1 MKRVHHLQ
9 KPPIQNNTPR
19 YVSRQAGQQGIAG
32 GKPPVGTLEDL
43 CHLPLVCGPAK
54 QARPGKREQ
63 GALEKLGR
71 DLWNQQAR
79 KMACLAAQTPLTQA
93 APSYS
98 AKFCSFVCLAS
109 PNLRETLPGN
119 ESVTTAKKSKK
130 STGNGK
136 RRTLG
141 PEVSPLC
148 PAQTSRTTSPTLWPL
163 YWDAR
168 QTACFPRLDEWAA
181 WKRPSNIPRDKDPFP
196 SAWSLADGTAGQLE
210 VG

>member
-1 MKRVHHLQ
+1 M
-9 KPPIQNNTPR
+9 
-19 YVSRQAGQQGIAG
+19 
-32 GKPPVGTLEDL
+32 
-43 CHLPLVCGPAK
+43 CGPAK

-98 AKFCSFVCLAS
+98 AAFCSFLPCL
-109 PNLRETLPGN
+109 PNLAGN
-119 ESVTTAKKSKK
+119 ASGQRVGNKTAKKSKK

-181 WKRPSNIPRDKDPFP
+181 WKRPSNIPRVKDPFP